1 MKKYSLLM
9 TLLFVFALTC
19 SAFAADGEWTAWE
32 ADLSDGAEIECTF
45 AETSLEN
52 EDVKAILGEVTED
65 DWSVGPEDAL
75 LTLVEYADFQ
85 CPYCSRAGL
94 AAIEFQAAHPDE
106 VRYVYRHFPLTFHE
120 KAPMSA
126 YAADAAGKQGFFFEA
141 EHWLYETQNTWSPM
155 ETLEEFEV
163 WLRENIQTAL
173 PELDYEQWTEDF
185 ESEEIRS
192 VVDGSFDAV
201 AATGLINGTPTF
213 FANFYQVNMD
223 PEELEQYIKLFT
235 MQKNY
240 RTSCPVLAVEE
251 GKEYR
256 AVLHTTAGDVVIDLF
271 ADKAPNLVSNFM
283 ELAKDGF
290 YDNNEFHHVV
300 PGFVAQ
306 TGDPSATGVGMAG
319 YYLADE
325 NLNNGGFDEAGA
337 VAMANTGENKNASQF
352 FITQDLTE
360 YFRQV
365 YLATGDISENE
376 LAQKVQTRMDAMN
389 AKYSVFGRVAEESLE
404 LLPLI
409 DQSTVI
415 ESVDIEVR

>member
-1 MKKYSLLM
+1 MKNTILI
-9 TLLFVFALTC
+9 TLLFVFVLTC
-19 SAFAADGEWTAWE
+19 SAIAADGEWTAWE
-32 ADLSDGAEIECTF
+32 ADLSNTAEIECTF

-85 CPYCSRAGL
+85 CPYCSHAGL

-106 VRYVYRHFPLTFHE
+106 VRYVYRHFPLSFHE

-155 ETLEEFEV
+155 ETLEEFEA
-163 WLRENIQTAL
+163 WLHENIQTAL
-173 PELDYEQWTEDF
+173 PELDYEQWTADF
-185 ESEEIRS
+185 ESEAIRS

-223 PEELEQYIKLFT
+223 PEELEQYIKLFS

-240 RTSCPVLAVEE
+240 RTACPALAVEE

-256 AVLHTTAGDVVIDLF
+256 AVLHTTAGDVVIDLL
-271 ADKAPNLVSNFM
+271 ASEAPNLVSNFM

-325 NLNNGGFDEAGA
+325 NLNNGGFDKAGA
-337 VAMANTGENKNASQF
+337 VAMANTGKNKNASQF
-352 FITQDLTE
+352 FITQDLAE
-360 YFRQV
+360 YFRQG
-365 YLATGDISENE
+365 YIAAGDISENE

-389 AKYSVFGRVAEESLE
+389 AKYSVFGRVAEESLDV
-404 LLPLI
+404 LPLI